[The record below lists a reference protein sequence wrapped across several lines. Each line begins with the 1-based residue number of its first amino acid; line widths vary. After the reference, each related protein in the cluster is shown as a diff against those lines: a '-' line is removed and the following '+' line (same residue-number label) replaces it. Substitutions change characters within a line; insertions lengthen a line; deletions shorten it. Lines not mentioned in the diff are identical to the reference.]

1 MTDPLLASD
10 PRQLGGIR
18 LLGRLGAGGMGQ
30 VYLGRTRGGR
40 LVAVKTVHEHLADD
54 PHYRERFRREAAAA
68 RAVTGAHTAP
78 VLDADPDSPVPW
90 LATAFLPGVT
100 LSRAVAAGG
109 ALRPDAVRALGAAL
123 AEALTA
129 IHAAGLVHRDLKPS
143 NVLVTADGPRVIDFG
158 IARAVDGQGLT
169 EAGAIIGTPG
179 YLAPEL
185 IAGDGPPA
193 TAAADVFALGAV
205 LAFAATGRTPFGTGT
220 VAILLFRTVHE
231 EPELSGVTRS
241 SGLRELV
248 ERCLGKDPEARPT
261 VRTVL
266 RALRDPRPP
275 LWWREE
281 PVRSL
286 VLADEPVPEP
296 QDAPP
301 PTVQEA
307 VREPVAGPVRPW
319 RGRAVARRGLL
330 LAGGGGL
337 AAFLAYAVLRPTPDG
352 GGSGSS
358 WDPVVRTGAAAGGAR
373 WSLEPRSGEVDALLV
388 AGASVLVH
396 GTDAAGSSSGVVEAR
411 AGADG
416 APLWQRKADGTAS
429 GWWGASDRLLLA
441 PDLGLPAVALASGTV
456 RVKAPQLAP
465 TLGWFTATGGLLV
478 DSYGETSSE
487 WRTRATDP
495 AGGAVRWTT
504 PPGPATV
511 APAVL
516 GDALLLAPVPAAST
530 RLRCVGAKDGAE
542 RWTYPLAAG
551 DGGALG
557 VCALPDGFA
566 VLTTTGRVHLVG
578 ADGRA
583 VRPVQ
588 TLADVALPAG
598 STALGQSAG
607 RLLVAAGNR
616 LYGFPANDVHEHWSR
631 ATLGLDAS
639 WPKRLGGA
647 RAPVTGGGLLLHWR
661 DAGTLEAVA
670 PATGRVHWS
679 APVGGGVAQVPPVVA
694 GPVVYAAAGS
704 GCTAL
709 RLTDGRA
716 LRSWPL
722 PDRVSELAA
731 DGAGW
736 YARIGKASIRA
747 YDKPSGA

>member
-10 PRQLGGIR
+10 PRRLGGIR

-30 VYLGRTRGGR
+30 VYLGRTPGGR
-40 LVAVKTVHEHLADD
+40 LVAVKTVHGHLADD

-109 ALRPDAVRALGAAL
+109 ALRPAAVRALGAAL
-123 AEALTA
+123 AEALTD

-158 IARAVDGQGLT
+158 IARAVHGRALT
-169 EAGAIIGTPG
+169 EVGAIIGTPG

-205 LAFAATGRTPFGTGT
+205 LTFAATRRGPFGTGT
-220 VAILLFRTVHE
+220 VAVLLFRTVHE
-231 EPELSGVTRS
+231 EPELSGVPGS

-248 ERCLGKDPEARPT
+248 ERCLDKDPAARPT

-266 RALRDPRPP
+266 RAVRDTRPP

-281 PVRSL
+281 PLRSL

-301 PTVQEA
+301 PTV
-307 VREPVAGPVRPW
+307 REPSPVPIRPR
-319 RGRAVARRGLL
+319 RGRVATRRGLL
-330 LAGGGGL
+330 LGGGAGL
-337 AAFLAYAVLRPTPDG
+337 AGLFGYALLRPTPDG
-352 GGSGSS
+352 GGSGAS

-373 WSLEPRSGEVDALLV
+373 WSLEPGNGGVDALLV
-388 AGASVLVH
+388 AGTSLLVH
-396 GTDAAGSSSGVVEAR
+396 GTGPGGSASSVVQAL

-416 APLWQRKADGTAS
+416 APLWQRKTDGAAS
-429 GWWGASDRLLLA
+429 GWWGASDGLLLA
-441 PDLGLPAVALASGTV
+441 PDLGLPAVALESGAV
-456 RVKAPQLAP
+456 RVRAPQLAP
-465 TLGWFTATGGLLV
+465 ALGWFTSAGGLLIT
-478 DSYGETSSE
+478 SYAETSTQ
-487 WRTRATDP
+487 WRTRAVDP

-516 GDALLLAPVPAAST
+516 GEALLLAPVPGAST
-530 RLRCVGAKDGAE
+530 RPRCVGVRDGVR
-542 RWTYPLAAG
+542 RWTYAPTTDDEGVWA
-551 DGGALG
+551 
-557 VCALPDGFA
+557 VCALAERFA
-566 VLTTTGRVHLVG
+566 VLTTNGRLHLVG

-588 TLADVALPAG
+588 TLARRDLPAG
-598 STALGQSAG
+598 STALAQAAG
-607 RLLVAAGNR
+607 TLLIAAGNR
-616 LYGFPANDVHEHWSR
+616 LHGVPADRVGDRWSR
-631 ATLGLDAS
+631 DTLGLDAS
-639 WPKRLGGA
+639 WPRRLGGS
-647 RAPVTGGGLLLHWR
+647 RTPVTGGGLLLHWR

-670 PATGRVHWS
+670 PATGQVRWS
-679 APVGGGVAQVPPVVA
+679 ARVGGGVAQVPPVVA

-716 LRSWPL
+716 LRSWSL

-747 YDKPSGA
+747 YDKPSAN

>member
-10 PRQLGGIR
+10 PRRLGGIR

-30 VYLGRTRGGR
+30 VYLGRTPGGR

-100 LSRAVAAGG
+100 LGRAVAAGG
-109 ALRPDAVRALGAAL
+109 ALRSPAVRALGSAL

-158 IARAVDGQGLT
+158 IARAVRGQALT
-169 EAGAIIGTPG
+169 ETGAIIGTPG

-205 LAFAATGRTPFGTGT
+205 LAFAATGRNPFGTGT

-231 EPELSGVTRS
+231 EPELSGVPRA

-248 ERCLGKDPEARPT
+248 ERCLDKDPEVRPT

-266 RALRDPRPP
+266 RALCDPRPP

-286 VLADEPVPEP
+286 VLADDPVPEP

-301 PTVQEA
+301 PTVRAA
-307 VREPVAGPVRPW
+307 VSEPVTGSVRPW
-319 RGRAVARRGLL
+319 RGRAMARRGLL

-337 AAFLAYAVLRPTPDG
+337 AALLGYELLRPTPHD
-352 GGSGSS
+352 GGSGTS

-373 WSLEPRSGEVDALLV
+373 WTLEPRSGEVDALLV
-388 AGASVLVH
+388 AGASLLVH
-396 GTDAAGSSSGVVEAR
+396 GTDTTDSSSGVVEAR

-416 APLWQRKADGTAS
+416 APVWQRTADGKVS
-429 GWWGASDRLLLA
+429 GWWGTSGGLLLA
-441 PDLGLPAVALASGTV
+441 PDLGLPAVALTTGGV
-456 RVKAPQLAP
+456 RVKKPQLAP
-465 TLGWFTATGGLLV
+465 TLGWFTTAGGLLV
-478 DSYGETSSE
+478 DSYAETSSE

-495 AGGAVRWTT
+495 ATGTVRWTT

-516 GDALLLAPVPAAST
+516 GDALLLAPAPGAST
-530 RLRCVGAKDGAE
+530 RLRCVGVKDGVE

-551 DGGALG
+551 ALA

-566 VLTTTGRVHLVG
+566 VLTTAGKLHVIG
-578 ADGRA
+578 AYGRA

-588 TLADVALPAG
+588 PLAHLDLPAG
-598 STALGQSAG
+598 STALAQSAG
-607 RLLVAAGNR
+607 KPLVAAGNR
-616 LYGFPANDVHEHWSR
+616 LYGHDVRAPWSR
-631 ATLGLDAS
+631 PTLGLDAS

-670 PATGRVHWS
+670 PATGGVRWS
-679 APVGGGVAQVPPVVA
+679 ARVGGGVAQVPPVVA
-694 GPVVYAAAGS
+694 GPLVYAAAGNT
-704 GCTAL
+704 CTAL

-731 DGAGW
+731 DEAGW

-747 YDKPSGA
+747 YDRPSA

>member
-10 PRQLGGIR
+10 PRRLGGIR
-18 LLGRLGAGGMGQ
+18 LLGGLGAGGMGQ
-30 VYLGRTRGGR
+30 VYLGRTPGGR

-90 LATAFLPGVT
+90 LATAFLPGVA
-100 LSRAVAAGG
+100 LGRAVAAGG
-109 ALRPDAVRALGAAL
+109 ALRSSAVRALGAAL
-123 AEALTA
+123 AEALTG

-158 IARAVDGQGLT
+158 IARAVHRQALT
-169 EAGAIIGTPG
+169 ETGAIIGTPG

-193 TAAADVFALGAV
+193 TASADVFALGAV
-205 LAFAATGRTPFGTGT
+205 LAFAATGLGPFGTGT

-231 EPELSGVTRS
+231 EPELSGVPRAF
-241 SGLRELV
+241 GLRELV
-248 ERCLGKDPEARPT
+248 ERCLDKDPEARPT

-286 VLADEPVPEP
+286 VLADDPVPEP

-301 PTVQEA
+301 PTVRET
-307 VREPVAGPVRPW
+307 VREPVTGPVRPW

-337 AAFLAYAVLRPTPDG
+337 AALFGYALLRPTPHG
-352 GGSGSS
+352 GGSGTS

-373 WSLEPRSGEVDALLV
+373 WSLEPGSGEVDALLV
-388 AGASVLVH
+388 AGAALLVH
-396 GTDAAGSSSGVVEAR
+396 GTDAAGSPSGVVEAR

-416 APLWQRKADGTAS
+416 APLWQRKAGGKAS
-429 GWWGASDRLLLA
+429 GWWGTSDGLLLA
-441 PDLGLPAVALASGTV
+441 PDLGLPAVALAKGAV
-456 RVKAPQLAP
+456 RVKKPQLAP
-465 TLGWFTATGGLLV
+465 TLGWFTSTGGLLL
-478 DSYGETSSE
+478 DSSVQTSSE

-495 AGGAVRWTT
+495 ATGAVRWTT

-516 GDALLLAPVPAAST
+516 GDALLLAPVPGAST
-530 RLRCVGAKDGAE
+530 RVRCVGVKDGVE
-542 RWTYPLAAG
+542 RWTYPPTESVLA
-551 DGGALG
+551 

-566 VLTTTGRVHLVG
+566 VLTTTGKLHVIG
-578 ADGRA
+578 TDGRA
-583 VRPVQ
+583 IRPVQ
-588 TLADVALPAG
+588 PLAHLDLPAG
-598 STALGQSAG
+598 STALAQSAG
-607 RLLVAAGNR
+607 KLLITAGNR
-616 LYGFPANDVHEHWSR
+616 LYGHDVRSPWSR
-631 ATLGLDAS
+631 PTLGLDAS

-670 PATGRVHWS
+670 PATGGVRWAAQVS
-679 APVGGGVAQVPPVVA
+679 GGVAQVPPVVA
-694 GPVVYAAAGS
+694 GPLVYAAAGS

-731 DGAGW
+731 DEVGW

-747 YDKPSGA
+747 YDKPSV